1 MTRNTIAALCVVLLT
16 AVAGCGGDGEP
27 RVEMGG
33 GQRFEP
39 EELEVSAGDEI
50 VFTNTSGE
58 GHSVTAYSDGLPE
71 GADYFSSGGFDSEAA
86 ARADLAGT
94 LIHEGETFSVT
105 LSEPGTYRY
114 FCIPHEDSGMTGRI
128 VVE

>member
-1 MTRNTIAALCVVLLT
+1 M
-16 AVAGCGGDGEP
+16 
-27 RVEMGG
+27 EMGG

-39 EELEVSAGDEI
+39 QELEVSAGAEI

-58 GHSVTAYSDGLPE
+58 AHSVTAYSDGLPDA
-71 GADYFSSGGFDSEAA
+71 ADYFSSGGFESEAS

-94 LIHEGETFSVT
+94 LIREGETFSVSLT
-105 LSEPGTYRY
+105 EPGTYRY
-114 FCIPHEDSGMTGRI
+114 FCVPHEDAGMIGRI